1 LIPHPSPV
9 ILKRTRVFLPLL
21 RGVDSDQTGDT
32 PNKGMAL
39 NRNTLTLKALDKQV
53 AFALFLFLL
62 SLTLPF
68 LQSRENRI
76 AEEFTV
82 RLFSLGIGPI
92 LLLLIPPLMV
102 LVSACI
108 TERMHASLIATVA
121 TAMGVFSPLLVLT
134 IVGNALV
141 ADLGAFARYSPA
153 SGMYVYLA
161 AVSILYLMKPKLQT
175 SDKIALFLVVLLVIG
190 MGSIGLF
197 DRFGILLEAKNLG
210 TRLGREILAH
220 IRITGISLLISM
232 VIGIPIAFL
241 AFSNRTVRNIVF
253 PILNVLQT
261 IPGIALFGLLIAPLA
276 ALSRAFPILREW
288 GIQGIGNTPAI
299 IALSMYALYPIIR
312 YTFTSLD
319 GIDEQVIQAAKGMG
333 MNSSQLWKIVR
344 LPLATVGIL
353 HGVRVAL
360 VQTIGNATLAKL
372 IGGDGLGVLVFEGLG
387 QASVDM
393 VLLGMLLI
401 IILTVVCD
409 QLFQILINFF
419 SPTFLKR
426 EEH

>member
-1 LIPHPSPV
+1 
-9 ILKRTRVFLPLL
+9 
-21 RGVDSDQTGDT
+21 
-32 PNKGMAL
+32 
-39 NRNTLTLKALDKQV
+39 
-53 AFALFLFLL
+53 
-62 SLTLPF
+62 
-68 LQSRENRI
+68 
-76 AEEFTV
+76 
-82 RLFSLGIGPI
+82 
-92 LLLLIPPLMV
+92 
-102 LVSACI
+102 
-108 TERMHASLIATVA
+108 
-121 TAMGVFSPLLVLT
+121 
-134 IVGNALV
+134 
-141 ADLGAFARYSPA
+141 
-153 SGMYVYLA
+153 
-161 AVSILYLMKPKLQT
+161 MKPKLQT
-175 SDKIALFLVVLLVIG
+175 SDKIALFLVVLLAIG

-210 TRLGREILAH
+210 PRLGREILAH

-312 YTFTSLD
+312 YTFTSLN